1 MVNGLTNNR
10 VAIGWPLLKYASDV
24 SAPYSGLS
32 VGSTGGIDGA
42 GNADITFPQAILDH
56 IGYSYQ
62 VLFGSLNSYYAYYDG
77 APAYILHVYGT
88 EEMDFELEQRVKKWT
103 FRLMNPSGTVLA
115 SKQISAPSVTD
126 DIKLTFTGRAGGATG
141 GTFTLTMGE
150 TELFTYATESGEISD
165 VKFRYRLAYQGG
177 YTNKAM
183 TNWLNIAK
191 LVTYHAKNVDE
202 FHSSHKYFNIA
213 DGEWNVTN

>member
-24 SAPYSGLS
+24 SAPYAGLS
-32 VGSTGGIDGA
+32 VGRTGGGMGIA
-42 GNADITFPQAILDH
+42 NADITFPQAILEH

-62 VLFGSLNSYYAYYDG
+62 VLFCDLNSYYAYYDG
-77 APAYILHVYGT
+77 APACILHVYGT

-103 FRLMNPSGTVLA
+103 FRLMNTSGTVLA
-115 SKQISAPSVTD
+115 SKVINNANVTD
-126 DIKLTFTGRAGGATG
+126 DIVLSYSGGEMSG

-150 TELFTYATESGEISD
+150 TELFTYTLSGTYNISD
-165 VKFRYRLAYQGG
+165 VKLKYRLAYQGS

-191 LVTYHAKNVDE
+191 LITYHAKTVDKL
-202 FHSSHKYFNIA
+202 HSLHKYFNIA
-213 DGEWNVTN
+213 DGEWNVIN